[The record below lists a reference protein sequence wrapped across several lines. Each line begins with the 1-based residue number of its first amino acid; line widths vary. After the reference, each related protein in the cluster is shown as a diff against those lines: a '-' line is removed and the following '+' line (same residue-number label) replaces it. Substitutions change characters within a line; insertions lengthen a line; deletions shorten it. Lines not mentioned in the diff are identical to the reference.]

1 MLTGFIYG
9 ITLFLSILFVKI
21 RDLSNVMELFFQ
33 LLFWASAVFYNL
45 DDMQGN
51 TGAVIRLNPLAIII
65 DAARKAFIHG
75 EIAHTEYM
83 FGLTLVV
90 VLLIGVGTWFF
101 NRNIKRIA
109 EFF

>member
-1 MLTGFIYG
+1 MSIFNRFQH
-9 ITLFLSILFVKI
+9 ITLTNDQRNAVEKI
-21 RDLSNVMELFFQ
+21 E
-33 LLFWASAVFYNL
+33 
-45 DDMQGN
+45 
-51 TGAVIRLNPLAIII
+51 
-65 DAARKAFIHG
+65 AFIHG